1 MRLHGYWRS
10 NATYRVRV
18 ALLLKGIAFEEIEY
32 DLLKGHQFD
41 AAFLALNPNAAVP
54 ALEVEGR
61 VITQSYAILDY
72 LDTLPGGP
80 ALLPSDPFDRAEAIA
95 LAMGTIA
102 DAHPLIVP
110 RIRKR
115 LAEHHGADEAAVKGW
130 ARHWLTEGAAAYEAR
145 LSRRKPDP
153 YLFGDTVGLADI
165 ALASHVVA
173 GGPFDVD
180 LSPFPILSGYV
191 ERLLALP
198 AFAEAHPFRRKE
210 IVEAG

>member
-10 NATYRVRV
+10 NATFRVRV
-18 ALLLKGIAFEEIEY
+18 ALNLKGIAFDEIEH
-32 DLLKGHQFD
+32 DLLEGHQFD
-41 AAFLALNPNAAVP
+41 PAFLALNPNAAVP

-61 VITQSYAILDY
+61 VLTQSYAILDY

-80 ALLPSDPFDRAEAIA
+80 KLLPADPFDRAEAIA
-95 LAMGTIA
+95 LAMNTIA

-110 RIRKR
+110 RVRKR
-115 LAEHHGADEAAVKGW
+115 LAQHHGADEAAVKGW

-145 LSRRKPDP
+145 LTRRPP
-153 YLFGDTVGLADI
+153 APHLFGDSIGIADI

-180 LSPFPILSGYV
+180 LSPFPILSDYV
-191 ERLLALP
+191 AGLLTLP
-198 AFAEAHPFRRKE
+198 AFAEAHPFRRKA
-210 IVEAG
+210 IVDAA